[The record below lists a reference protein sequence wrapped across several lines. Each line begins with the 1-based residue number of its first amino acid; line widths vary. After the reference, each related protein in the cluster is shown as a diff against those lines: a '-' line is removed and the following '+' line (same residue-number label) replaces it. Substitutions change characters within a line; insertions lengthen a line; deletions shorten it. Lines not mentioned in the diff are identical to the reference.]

1 MITSHLLYKIELKR
15 CSRKKGGNSFFFKKL
30 KLVFFIFF
38 VWDILRDIQKM
49 NPNAKEFVPMGSKPS
64 KPSKTELV
72 QQQLTQLDVVSSSTA
87 ENVLQPL
94 SHIQLEQSLKIR
106 AQKAKTVRVLIPTIT
121 NMDGL
126 EQVAQIKYRVN
137 DTTCIFEIFWDPL
150 NNRAIIDNTNIS
162 YQYTDMTIR
171 KLIHAHF
178 DIPVKII
185 EKDARLDEPA
195 SYAPAIVLNV
205 QAI

>member
-1 MITSHLLYKIELKR
+1 
-15 CSRKKGGNSFFFKKL
+15 
-30 KLVFFIFF
+30 
-38 VWDILRDIQKM
+38 M
-49 NPNAKEFVPMGSKPS
+49 NPNAKEFVPMALKPS

-72 QQQLTQLDVVSSSTA
+72 QQELTQLDVVSSSTA

-106 AQKAKTVRVLIPTIT
+106 AQKAKTARVLIPTIT
-121 NMDGL
+121 NMNGL

-137 DTTCIFEIFWDPL
+137 NTTCIFEIFWDPL

-185 EKDARLDEPA
+185 EKDSRLDEPA

>member
-15 CSRKKGGNSFFFKKL
+15 CSRKKRRQLFFFKKIEIS
-30 KLVFFIFF
+30 FFLYFC
-38 VWDILRDIQKM
+38 VGHLILQDIQKM

-64 KPSKTELV
+64 KTELV
-72 QQQLTQLDVVSSSTA
+72 QQELTQLDVVSSSTA

-106 AQKAKTVRVLIPTIT
+106 AQRAKTVRVLIPTIT

-137 DTTCIFEIFWDPL
+137 NTTCIFEIFWDPL

-195 SYAPAIVLNV
+195 SYAPAIVLSV

>member
-15 CSRKKGGNSFFFKKL
+15 CSRKKRRQLFFFKKIEIS
-30 KLVFFIFF
+30 FFLYFC
-38 VWDILRDIQKM
+38 VGHLILQDIQKM

-64 KPSKTELV
+64 KTELV
-72 QQQLTQLDVVSSSTA
+72 QQELTQLDVVSSSTA

-106 AQKAKTVRVLIPTIT
+106 AQRAKTVRVLIPTIT

-137 DTTCIFEIFWDPL
+137 NTTCIFEIFWDPL